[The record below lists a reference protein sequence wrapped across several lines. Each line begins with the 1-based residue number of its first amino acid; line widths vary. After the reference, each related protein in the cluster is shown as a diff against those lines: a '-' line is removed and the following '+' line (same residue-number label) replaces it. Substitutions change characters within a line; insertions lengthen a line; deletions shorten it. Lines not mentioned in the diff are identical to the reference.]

1 LLNWDSNEAFT
12 TGNATDLGTK
22 AVTPANQNNVTTV
35 DFQSSL
41 TSGTNAFTA
50 GETLAISM
58 QNSSAI
64 NSGSNT
70 KYWFTAVF
78 EFDFSSY

>member
-1 LLNWDSNEAFT
+1 M
-12 TGNATDLGTK
+12 
-22 AVTPANQNNVTTV
+22 ANQNNVTTI

-41 TSGTNAFTA
+41 TSGTNVFTA
-50 GETLAISM
+50 GETVGISL
-58 QNSSAI
+58 QTASSIGAT
-64 NSGSNT
+64 T